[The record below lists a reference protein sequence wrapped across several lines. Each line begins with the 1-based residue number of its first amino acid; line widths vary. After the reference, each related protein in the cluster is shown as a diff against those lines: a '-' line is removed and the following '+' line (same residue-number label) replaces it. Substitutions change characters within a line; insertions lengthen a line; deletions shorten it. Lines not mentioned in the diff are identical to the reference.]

1 MAPNGKHKS
10 LAGSFATPDRGSKL
24 QGLLQAPGRA
34 AAAPAVA
41 PAADPEPA
49 ELDAAA
55 NAVEVEQ
62 RPVPVQADVSARTA
76 VEKPAPVRR
85 ARAGEGRGA
94 SAASVYLTSDTYKQL
109 TVTKSRKIKDY
120 AQIVQDA
127 FAQVARE
134 AADQQ
139 KSPEEVLAALFVVP
153 EDKDSWLMPSSTSRS
168 KSATPLTEARISFS
182 AQQRAWIEEKMS
194 VVNRT
199 VTFSE
204 FVARVLDH
212 HLLPAK
218 RRS

>member
-10 LAGSFATPDRGSKL
+10 LAGSFATPSPERGSKL
-24 QGLLQAPGRA
+24 GGLLQAPGRA
-34 AAAPAVA
+34 AAPAVA
-41 PAADPEPA
+41 PAPVSEPA
-49 ELDAAA
+49 EVDAAV

-62 RPVPVQADVSARTA
+62 QSVPVQADVRAPAA

-85 ARAGEGRGA
+85 TRVGEGRGSSA
-94 SAASVYLTSDTYKQL
+94 SSVYLTADTYKQL
-109 TVTKSRKIKDY
+109 TVAKSRKIKDY

-153 EDKDSWLMPSSTSRS
+153 EDGDSWLMPSSTSRS

-182 AQQRAWIEEKMS
+182 AQQRTWIEEKMA
-194 VVNRT
+194 VVSRT

-218 RRS
+218 RR